1 MVLFIPPQL
10 KHPHYSHRI
19 ASVPIK
25 SKRLGTTTTTSSA
38 ISPAKLRAA
47 PVADARNKIIARN
60 RSKITDAREKL
71 AQITKQS
78 GDVRQK
84 LLRKQQQ
91 RQQIGGGVVGRSGKI
106 PPAGLTS
113 ASAARHSLGA
123 AAAATFPP
131 KRGVAGRASHA
142 AAAQRAARH
151 SVAVDDMDMDD
162 VEMDFVPAEY
172 ALRRTV
178 HNDIAYSKM
187 PPLPQFPRARAAPV
201 PAAVPQ
207 PAYRQPQPL
216 LHPLQPPSYHG
227 HPQSHHRVVRR
238 SPPVVMHQTHSWL
251 SSQQPDPFD
260 CYEVPSQRPSDVSE
274 PKHLQRSVRGGHP
287 DLIPTK
293 GILRYGGR
301 PASPPPPPH
310 LMRQHQQQQQ
320 QQYHQQQQPQYHR
333 GGYADDH
340 QLSYEMR
347 TRLER
352 TPDAGASAG
361 TFSNPYTVH
370 NNHKQSAAA
379 ASPKPLSSS
388 SSSSEAGGYR
398 IVVSNLHSSVSQS
411 DIRELF
417 EDIGELVD
425 ARLVRPGVAEVIFR
439 TLKDSELAVDT
450 YHNRQLDGQP
460 MKCLLVQPRPT
471 AGRPTA
477 PALKAGVRSSAQ
489 HVASREHSSSQ
500 RGNNKTP
507 LEIDIDALHKV
518 LFQPKSYARN

>member
-1 MVLFIPPQL
+1 M
-10 KHPHYSHRI
+10 HRRV
-19 ASVPIK
+19 AVVPIK
-25 SKRLGTTTTTSSA
+25 SKRLGTTTTPSA
-38 ISPAKLRAA
+38 ISPAKMRA
-47 PVADARNKIIARN
+47 PIADARNKIIARN

-91 RQQIGGGVVGRSGKI
+91 HQQNGGRGAKI

-113 ASAARHSLGA
+113 ASAARHAHTA
-123 AAAATFPP
+123 AASFPP
-131 KRGVAGRASHA
+131 KRHGHGGGRAPHA
-142 AAAQRAARH
+142 AGGPVAVARH
-151 SVAVDDMDMDD
+151 PVNIDDMDDDMDI
-162 VEMDFVPAEY
+162 DFVPAAY

-178 HNDIAYSKM
+178 HNDIAYTKM
-187 PPLPQFPRARAAPV
+187 PPLPQFARVTERARAVAAAAPPPPV
-201 PAAVPQ
+201 A
-207 PAYRQPQPL
+207 AYRSHQQ
-216 LHPLQPPSYHG
+216 HPLHPPSYHG
-227 HPQSHHRVVRR
+227 HPDSHHRVLRR
-238 SPPVVMHQTHSWL
+238 SPPPVVMHPAHSW
-251 SSQQPDPFD
+251 SGGQQQPDPFD
-260 CYEVPSQRPSDVSE
+260 CYEVPMQRPSDVSE

-301 PASPPPPPH
+301 QSSSPPPPQH
-310 LMRQHQQQQQ
+310 LMRQQQQYQQQYQQQQ
-320 QQYHQQQQPQYHR
+320 HHHHR
-333 GGYADDH
+333 GAYIDDH

-347 TRLER
+347 NRLER
-352 TPDAGASAG
+352 APDAGQSAG
-361 TFSNPYTVH
+361 TFSNPYTLQ
-370 NNHKQSAAA
+370 NNHSSKPVAAA
-379 ASPKPLSSS
+379 QPKAVSSASSS
-388 SSSSEAGGYR
+388 VVGGYR

-460 MKCLLVQPRPT
+460 MKCLLVQPRP
-471 AGRPTA
+471 ASGRPTA
-477 PALKAGVRSSAQ
+477 PALKSSGGARSSGSSSQ
-489 HVASREHSSSQ
+489 HVSSHSHSSSSS
-500 RGNNKTP
+500 RSGGGGGKTP

-518 LFQPKSYARN
+518 LFQPKSYTRN